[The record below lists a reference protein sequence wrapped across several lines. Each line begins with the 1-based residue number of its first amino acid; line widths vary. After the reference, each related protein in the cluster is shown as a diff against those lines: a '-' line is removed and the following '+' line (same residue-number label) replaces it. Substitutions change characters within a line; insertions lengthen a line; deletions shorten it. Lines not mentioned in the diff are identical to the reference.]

1 MFLVF
6 SKGILQF
13 ASLKMAIKKE
23 EIFFVPLA
31 PYIQNMLK
39 AYASQIPKK

>member
-1 MFLVF
+1 MLLVL

-13 ASLKMAIKKE
+13 ASLKTAIKKD
-23 EIFFVPLA
+23 EIFFVPLG

-39 AYASQIPKK
+39 TYASQIPKK